1 MKYLVDIATKRNTK
15 AFNKPNEDCAF
26 ADGDNCIFIIMDG
39 VSRDKING
47 VYPNPS
53 PAFEVSKLFIET
65 GYNYIK
71 YALEERCDYLQIV
84 KEAFKVG
91 NNAIYEFNNS
101 YVGNFLPGTVGI
113 IAIIGDK
120 NLYYGYIGDCLGI
133 LVKEQMAVEFTTCQ
147 TKYIHEHIKEFTSEQ
162 IRNEI
167 CNNVNHPYSYGVLDG
182 REGAMDFI
190 ITGELSLDKCSRILL
205 LTDGV
210 EEIVKQMSVE
220 ELLNTTAKEL
230 LNKKVHIKS
239 SDDKTII
246 IVRMDTD
253 ENSIENN

>member
-15 AFNKPNEDCAF
+15 AFNKPNEDYAF

-71 YALEERCDYLQIV
+71 DNLEEGGDYLQIIE
-84 KEAFKVG
+84 EAFKRG
-91 NNAIYEFNNS
+91 NNAICEFNNS

-113 IAIIGDK
+113 IAIIRDK

-133 LVKEQMAVEFTTCQ
+133 LVKEQMIVEFTICQ
-147 TKYIHEHIKEFTSEQ
+147 TKYIHEHIKEFTAEQ

-167 CNNVNHPYSYGVLDG
+167 CNNIDHPYSYGVLDG

-190 ITGELSLDKCSRILL
+190 ITGEMSLDKCKGILL

-210 EEIVKQMSVE
+210 EEIVKQMPVE

-230 LNKKVHIKS
+230 LDKNVHIKS

-246 IVRMDTD
+246 IVRMNTD
-253 ENSIENN
+253 ENIIENS